1 MILPAGDRDRRWV
14 LQWRWEAPGR
24 SEMAKR
30 TRTEPKADRT
40 PSEPA
45 GRRPRPDIIQTSLYL
60 PEVVYEALRE
70 AAFKERRKIHD
81 IVMEGIRGAL
91 KKRGYSVTDDTK
103 PAKKR

>member
-1 MILPAGDRDRRWV
+1 MSDSWLSFLSGLSALRAFLRHASEQYRASTRAVGAITLVHP
-14 LQWRWEAPGR
+14 EAF
-24 SEMAKR
+24 
-30 TRTEPKADRT
+30 
-40 PSEPA
+40 
-45 GRRPRPDIIQTSLYL
+45 
-60 PEVVYEALRE
+60 RE